1 MSGQCHCVIL
11 QTKFFN
17 QQKSR
22 NQSYNSNLPKL
33 FPHGAER
40 TTRNSLVTAFLRSQ
54 DSVTCHVSRGVTQ
67 MLCLCII
74 QYSHTMRASVVS
86 PARLRRGPVPI
97 RVTSHLRGR
106 GMSRLSRGGRPSPG
120 PPHDSNES
128 YSANFLSL
136 RPGPGTHTQQRP
148 HSRPGSELPAAASQ
162 RMQMTH

>member
-54 DSVTCHVSRGVTQ
+54 DSVTCVTCHE

-74 QYSHTMRASVVS
+74 QYSRLCRISGAA
-86 PARLRRGPVPI
+86 PARPRPYPRDISSPGPGD
-97 RVTSHLRGR
+97 VTIVTR
-106 GMSRLSRGGRPSPG
+106 RPSPG

>member
-54 DSVTCHVSRGVTQ
+54 DSVTCHVSRDAVP
-67 MLCLCII
+67 L
-74 QYSHTMRASVVS
+74 HNSVLAHEARLGRVS
-86 PARLRRGPVPI
+86 GAAPARP
-97 RVTSHLRGR
+97 
-106 GMSRLSRGGRPSPG
+106 RPYPRDISSPG
-120 PPHDSNES
+120 PGDVTIVTRRPAQVPHMTVMSLTQQIS
-128 YSANFLSL
+128 FHSARDPGPTPSSGRTLDPAPSFL
-136 RPGPGTHTQQRP
+136 RPHHKECR
-148 HSRPGSELPAAASQ
+148 
-162 RMQMTH
+162 

>member
-54 DSVTCHVSRGVTQ
+54 DSVTCHVSRDAVPVHNSVFAHDAR
-67 MLCLCII
+67 LCRI
-74 QYSHTMRASVVS
+74 SGAA
-86 PARLRRGPVPI
+86 PARPRPYPRDISSPGPGD
-97 RVTSHLRGR
+97 VTIVTR
-106 GMSRLSRGGRPSPG
+106 RPSPG

-136 RPGPGTHTQQRP
+136 RPGPGTHTQQQT

>member
-54 DSVTCHVSRGVTQ
+54 DSVTCHVSRDE

-86 PARLRRGPVPI
+86 PARPRPYPRDISSPGPGD
-97 RVTSHLRGR
+97 VTIVTR
-106 GMSRLSRGGRPSPG
+106 RPSPG

>member
-54 DSVTCHVSRGVTQ
+54 DSVTCHVSRDAVPV
-67 MLCLCII
+67 
-74 QYSHTMRASVVS
+74 HNSVFAHD
-86 PARLRRGPVPI
+86 ARLCRISGAAPSLSAWHLISGAGGCHDCHAAAGPAQVPHMT
-97 RVTSHLRGR
+97 V
-106 GMSRLSRGGRPSPG
+106 MSLTQQISFHSARDPG
-120 PPHDSNES
+120 PTPSSRRTLDPAPS
-128 YSANFLSL
+128 FL
-136 RPGPGTHTQQRP
+136 RPHHKECRW
-148 HSRPGSELPAAASQ
+148 HINSK
-162 RMQMTH
+162 

>member
-54 DSVTCHVSRGVTQ
+54 DSVTCHVSRDAVPV
-67 MLCLCII
+67 
-74 QYSHTMRASVVS
+74 HNSVFAHD
-86 PARLRRGPVPI
+86 ARLG
-97 RVTSHLRGR
+97 RVSGAAPSLSAWHLISGA
-106 GMSRLSRGGRPSPG
+106 GGCHDCHAAAGPG